1 MEKRYLTGKEKN
13 QFRAMLRKEYK
24 AGRLEYRRTYYDYY
38 DSCHAPS
45 ETPDAPWEQLKPE
58 LANRQTLNHES
69 FKNGGPLIYLWND
82 GTIELFTGWSNY
94 QIRMVR

>member
-24 AGRLEYRRTYYDYY
+24 AGRLEYRRFTR
-38 DSCHAPS
+38 CMARIIVIV
-45 ETPDAPWEQLKPE
+45 PWEQLKPE